1 MNNQLIK
8 ENKKVRFCVMIALIV
23 IPFLLAAF
31 LWWILPSGYSAQ
43 IAKREGIGCQTN
55 LWHPLQPA
63 IKLGTEILNP

>member
-1 MNNQLIK
+1 MKNQEFK

-43 IAKREGIGCQTN
+43 IAKKEGISSQTN

-63 IKLGTEILNP
+63 IKLGAGIFKP